1 MSVIQESILIQPEEL
16 LNRAYDLKS
25 SGNRL
30 VQIHCTM
37 LKDGRFEVNY
47 SFDKDMEF
55 TNLRLQIAQ
64 DVEVMSISGIFFPA
78 FLYENEI
85 KELFGV
91 KVMNMAV
98 DFNNGLYKKAK
109 ATPFNDKEVAPA
121 TEN

>member
-1 MSVIQESILIQPEEL
+1 MSIIQESILLQPEEL
-16 LNRAYDLKS
+16 LNKVFEMKS

-37 LKDGRFEVNY
+37 MKDGRFEISY

-55 TNLRLQIAQ
+55 TNLRLQITQ

-91 KVMNMAV
+91 KVINMAV
-98 DFNNGLYKKAK
+98 DFNNALYKKAK
-109 ATPFNDKEVAPA
+109 EKPFNDKDVASA

>member
-1 MSVIQESILIQPEEL
+1 MSVIQESILLQPEEL
-16 LNRAYDLKS
+16 LNKVFEMKS

-30 VQIHCTM
+30 VQICCTM
-37 LKDGRFEVNY
+37 MKDGRFEVSY

>member
-1 MSVIQESILIQPEEL
+1 MSVIQESILLQPNEL
-16 LNRAYDLKS
+16 LNKAYELKAA
-25 SGNRL
+25 GNRL
-30 VQIHCTM
+30 VQICCTM
-37 LKDGRFEVNY
+37 LHDGRFEVSY

-55 TNLRLQIAQ
+55 TNLRLQIEQ

-91 KVMNMAV
+91 KVVNMAV
-98 DFNNGLYKKAK
+98 DFNNALYKKAK
-109 ATPFNDKEVAPA
+109 ATPFNDKEVAAA

>member
-1 MSVIQESILIQPEEL
+1 MSVIQESILLQPEEL
-16 LNRAYDLKS
+16 LNKVFEMKS

-30 VQIHCTM
+30 VQICCTM
-37 LKDGRFEVNY
+37 MKDGRFEISY
-47 SFDKDMEF
+47 SFDKDLEF
-55 TNLRLQIAQ
+55 TNLRLQITQ

-91 KVMNMAV
+91 KVINMAV

-109 ATPFNDKEVAPA
+109 EKPFNDKEVAPA